1 MRIFRSES
9 LVDYRTYT
17 FNYAIYCI
25 KESDS
30 EISAIYD
37 MGFLP
42 YSNNVNLEHETY
54 YLARSLRVE
63 LERFSA
69 SSENRRVARNIEVLA
84 PSFRVVSARNFD
96 LKDADFKKFCLDYA
110 TKRFSEK
117 ISSDRLDYI
126 LGTKS
131 ISHVFEFLVGESRAG
146 YVIAILQSGTLH
158 YWFAFYDLKYTE
170 YSLGKWMMYS
180 VIAWAQ
186 EQNMEYVY
194 LGTCYGEKSLYK
206 VRDFKGLSYFDGNRW
221 DDDMK
226 FLKAKCKA
234 DSSFR
239 ADAFKQDVDLFLER
253 LPFSN

>member
-25 KESDS
+25 KEKNE
-30 EISAIYD
+30 EIPAIYE

-42 YSNNVNLEHETY
+42 YSNNVKLEHETY

-63 LERFSA
+63 LDRFSA
-69 SSENRRVARNIEVLA
+69 SSENRRVTRNIEALH
-84 PSFRVVSARNFD
+84 PSFRVVPAGEFNM
-96 LKDADFKKFCLDYA
+96 KDGDFKKFCMDYA

-117 ISSDRLDYI
+117 INPERMDYI

-131 ISHVFEFLVGESRAG
+131 ISHVFEFLIGNRTAG
-146 YVIAILQSGTLH
+146 YVIAIAERGTLH
-158 YWFAFYDLKYTE
+158 YWFAFFDLSYSE
-170 YSLGKWMMYS
+170 YALGKWMMFS
-180 VIAWAQ
+180 VIAWAK
-186 EQNMEYVY
+186 EQNMQYVY

-253 LPFSN
+253 LP